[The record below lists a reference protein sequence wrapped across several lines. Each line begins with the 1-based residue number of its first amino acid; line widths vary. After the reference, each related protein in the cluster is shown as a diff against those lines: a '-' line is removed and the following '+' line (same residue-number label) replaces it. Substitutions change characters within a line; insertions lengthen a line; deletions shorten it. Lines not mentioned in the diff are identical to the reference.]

1 MGISAS
7 KKILNEC
14 NKYFIMRNLINIVE
28 DYGLPTPAELNAFK
42 SVIAAK
48 IKKLP
53 ADDNTAKTL
62 KEIEELLQHVHAGG
76 RMGMINGQLH
86 EINDP
91 AVMASQKRLAQYIA
105 SMEVSPDDRA
115 ELFSLWKAD
124 KLVNIDALLSKKNKT
139 FADIFTQYGKNKAI
153 TELIDDVM
161 SESALGQ
168 GKGEFGLNVLSKSVS
183 KPGKLVGAS
192 PEEESVEGKG
202 DLLIRYSGKWRKIE
216 VKTTHGGGARF
227 GDQEVRPAE
236 GYDSQAADLNRFVM
250 ANKAVASQVFPK
262 GVPSYGINL
271 NKAIDFYQLAP
282 QKVKDE
288 FFNKVSA
295 IITTI
300 FGGKTADKAAVKKI
314 MSAFKAGNKNDAI
327 QMYAQTSFNFYMGK
341 KDDEGVLAIN
351 LNTQSFIFYS
361 SADDLTKENMRF
373 NADTIYLT
381 AKDVV
386 RGAYPQMSVVPTTF
400 GANAKAAAEKAAAK
414 EKEKW
419 AKTNPDLPVA
429 TRRTTDDELD
439 KLYYD
444 WSKDIA
450 ARRGITNKNKILEIS
465 AKIREIMMSGYSAD
479 PKGAIRKLIKFFPE
493 LAPPKAT
500 PAAPAPTARPA
511 APPPKQPVAAKPA
524 PTVPNSPQQPVNSL
538 DDQPDSTNNIGRQ
551 RR

>member
-1 MGISAS
+1 
-7 KKILNEC
+7 
-14 NKYFIMRNLINIVE
+14 MRNLINLIE

-42 SVIAAK
+42 SVITAK

-76 RMGMINGQLH
+76 RMGMINGQLY

-105 SMEVSPDDRA
+105 SMEVSPENRS
-115 ELFSLWKAD
+115 EMFQLWKAD
-124 KLVNIDALLSKKNKT
+124 KLLDIDKLLSKKSYS
-139 FADIFTQYGKNKAI
+139 FSQVFTGYDTNPAI
-153 TELIDDVM
+153 KQLVDDVM
-161 SESALGQ
+161 EEQALGQ

-192 PEEESVEGKG
+192 AEEESVEGKG
-202 DLLIRYSGKWRKIE
+202 DLLIKFNGKWRKIE
-216 VKTTHGGGARF
+216 VKTTHTGGARF

-236 GYDSQAADLNRFVM
+236 GYDAQATDLTRFVM
-250 ANKAVASQVFPK
+250 TNKAVASQLFPN
-262 GVPSYGINL
+262 GIPGYGINL

-300 FGGKTADKAAVKKI
+300 FGGKSADKAAIKKI
-314 MSAFKAGNKNDAI
+314 MLAFKSGDKNTAI

-351 LNTQSFIFYS
+351 LNSHSFIFYT
-361 SADDLTKENMRF
+361 SADDLTKEKMRF

-386 RGAYPQMSVVPTTF
+386 RGAYPQMSIVPTTF
-400 GANAKAAAEKAAAK
+400 GANAKAAAEKKAAK
-414 EKEKW
+414 EREKW
-419 AKTNPDLPVA
+419 TKTNPDLPVP
-429 TRRTTDDELD
+429 TQRTSKAAVGD
-439 KLYYD
+439 LYYN

-450 ARRGITNKNKILEIS
+450 ARRGITNKNKIQEIS
-465 AKIREIMMSGYSAD
+465 EKIQEIMASTVGLD
-479 PKGAIRKLIKFFPE
+479 PKAAIRQLIKFFPE
-493 LAPPKAT
+493 LAPPKAQ
-500 PAAPAPTARPA
+500 PAAPVPA
-511 APPPKQPVAAKPA
+511 AQPDAQPQPV
-524 PTVPNSPQQPVNSL
+524 VQQPATGAAAPVAGGN
-538 DDQPDSTNNIGRQ
+538 QPNVGRQ

>member
-1 MGISAS
+1 
-7 KKILNEC
+7 
-14 NKYFIMRNLINIVE
+14 MRYLINIVE

-53 ADDNTAKTL
+53 ADDNTARTL

-105 SMEVSPDDRA
+105 GMEVSPDDRA

-124 KLVNIDALLSKKNKT
+124 KLVNIGALLSKKNKT
-139 FADIFTQYGKNKAI
+139 FADIFTQYGKNTAI
-153 TELIDDVM
+153 TELVDDVM
-161 SESALGQ
+161 AETALGQ

-202 DLLIRYSGKWRKIE
+202 DLLIKYNGKWRKIE
-216 VKTTHGGGARF
+216 VKTTHSGGARF

-250 ANKAVASQVFPK
+250 TDKAVASQVFPK
-262 GVPSYGINL
+262 GVPDYGINL
-271 NKAIDFYQLAP
+271 NKAIDYYQLAP

-288 FFNKVSA
+288 FSNKVSA

-314 MSAFKAGNKNDAI
+314 MSAFKAGDKNTAI

-373 NADTIYLT
+373 NSDTIYLT

-400 GANAKAAAEKAAAK
+400 GANARAAAEKRAAK
-414 EKEKW
+414 EREKW

-429 TRRTTDDELD
+429 PRRTSQAALGE
-439 KLYYD
+439 LYYN

-450 ARRGITNKNKILEIS
+450 ARRGITNKNKILAIS
-465 AKIREIMMSGYSAD
+465 EKIQEIMKSGYTED
-479 PKGAIRKLIKFFPE
+479 PKVAIRALIKFFPE
-493 LAPPKAT
+493 LAPPR
-500 PAAPAPTARPA
+500 AAPAPTARPA
-511 APPPKQPVAAKPA
+511 APPPKQPVAAKPAPTA